1 MSESQPPTQRPFAIG
16 HATHPDGRMALS
28 LVLAQL
34 DAQAATTA
42 AQHATWGLLYITDAY
57 APIAESLLETL
68 RERTGVTHWVG
79 ASGVGLIANEA
90 EYLDEPALAVMLADT
105 PPEQFQVFSGQQPL
119 AKSIA
124 AQAWNALVHADPNTP
139 DLPGLVP
146 DLPRKLGGRVWGALA
161 SARQGLPLL
170 AEQWLSGGVSGI
182 AFAPQVAL
190 ALGVSQGCQT
200 LGGPYAITRYDRNQ
214 IQELG
219 GRPALEVL
227 FEVLQIEPAM
237 VYEQLRRREATEDPL
252 MRSLLQQLRS
262 TLIGLGSLQAVR
274 QSQYQARHLMG
285 IDPAAQAIVVG
296 QAVEDWTHAV
306 ICRRDPAAART
317 DLTRLCAELRE
328 TLEDAGQS
336 PRGAVY
342 LSCVGRTG
350 QLFGGP
356 SAEAQWLRH
365 QWPGVPTIGLYA
377 SGELADD
384 ALYGYTGVLG
394 VFA

>member
-1 MSESQPPTQRPFAIG
+1 MSAAPKSQQRPFALG

-34 DAQAATTA
+34 DAQAQDTA
-42 AQHATWGLLYITDAY
+42 AQQATWGLLYITDAY
-57 APIAESLLETL
+57 APIADTLLETL

-79 ASGVGLIANEA
+79 ASGIGLIANEA
-90 EYLDEPALAVMLADT
+90 EYIDEPAMAVMLADT

-119 AKSIA
+119 TRAIA
-124 AQAWNALVHADPNTP
+124 SQGWNALVHADPNTP

-170 AEQWLSGGVSGI
+170 AEQWLAGGMSGI
-182 AFAPQVAL
+182 AFAPQVPL
-190 ALGVSQGCQT
+190 TLGVSQGCQT
-200 LGGPYAITRYDRNQ
+200 IGGPYAITSHDRNQ
-214 IQELG
+214 IRELDA
-219 GRPALEVL
+219 RPALEVL
-227 FEVLQIEPAM
+227 FEVLQIEPAR
-237 VYEQLRRREATEDPL
+237 VYEQLRRRDSAEDPQ

-274 QSQYQARHLMG
+274 RSQYQARHLMG

-296 QAVEDWTHAV
+296 QAIEDWTHAV
-306 ICRRDPAAART
+306 ICRRDPTAART
-317 DLTRLCAELRE
+317 DLIRLSAELRE

-356 SAEAQWLRH
+356 SAEAQLLRH

-384 ALYGYTGVLG
+384 GLYGYTGVLG